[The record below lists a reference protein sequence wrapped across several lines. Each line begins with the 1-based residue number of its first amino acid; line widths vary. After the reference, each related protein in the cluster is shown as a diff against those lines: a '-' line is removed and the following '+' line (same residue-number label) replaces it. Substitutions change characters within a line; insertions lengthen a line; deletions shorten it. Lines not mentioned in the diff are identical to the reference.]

1 MQLYFLLLAGLFG
14 AALADDEA
22 EIHLTNFDARIK
34 DFLWCGVDSSILIL
48 RAENGKLF
56 RGSSKG
62 KIYKRILQEL
72 NGANAS
78 ARVVKSEANPNL
90 VYFLGGSGELWISN
104 NCGDTSKML
113 KTGFPISQ
121 LRLHPSVSDWVLAQ
135 TSLEPR
141 SLYLSQDSGLNWQKI
156 SENIIQAE
164 WPFNTEQIK
173 AEIAEST
180 IYALTTSKQLL
191 QTTDFFKSTKMI
203 AEGIDA
209 LALTETFMFLTRP
222 NELLV
227 SSVHE
232 HFVPTYSFT
241 SENKSHFTVLHTT
254 KSRALVLVTSS
265 LDAAFGDLYVSD
277 SYGSRFE
284 LSVRNCIY
292 SSIHGADF
300 ARIEG
305 VEGSYVANVMGD
317 RVANDYKKLEEE
329 KVEGAMATRKSKIA
343 TQLVQNNIKSFI
355 TYDYG
360 KTWKYMRASD
370 EELHS
375 CFGDDICSLHL
386 FIRRFTTVPLLSQK
400 SSPGV
405 IVANG
410 NMGRSLNTNSLDR
423 QVYMSRDGG
432 YSWEQ
437 IGSKAHVHD
446 MTDGGSIVAM
456 AKLSSPVLRYSLNG
470 GKEWVKEIMT
480 RENATITAIFTEPNA
495 NGQYVLVLAEFFNVS
510 IDESPRHSIYSISF
524 GNLYTRKCRQDM
536 EEGDYELWKP
546 HYSKWC
552 LMGRKVAYI
561 RKRPSMMCYDDL
573 KEKIQTEDCECSAG
587 DYECDHGF
595 VRVNSTCVPIVND
608 TAELCS
614 LHKSQFTGYRK
625 IAGDSCRGE
634 MSYKSIECEYS
645 VMKSSNV
652 WTILL
657 FVLSG
662 VAMVGVYCVHLKS
675 LEEKGELGRIKY
687 EKASMQ
693 GEEEMAMKE
702 YDV

>member
-1 MQLYFLLLAGLFG
+1 MQLHFLLLAALLC
-14 AALADDEA
+14 AASAFE
-22 EIHLTNFDARIK
+22 EPEVHLTNFDARIE
-34 DFLWCGVDSSILIL
+34 DFQWCGADSSVLIL

-62 KIYKRILQEL
+62 KIYKRILQEV
-72 NGANAS
+72 NGASAS
-78 ARVVKSEANPNL
+78 VRVVRSEANPSL
-90 VYFLGGSGELWISN
+90 VYFLGGSGELWVSN

-121 LRLHPSVSDWVLAQ
+121 LRLHPSMSDWVLAQ
-135 TSLEPR
+135 TSSEPH

-156 SENIIQAE
+156 SEKIIQAE
-164 WPFNTEQIK
+164 WPFNMEQIK
-173 AEIAEST
+173 AGIAEST
-180 IYALTTSKQLL
+180 IYALTSSKQLL
-191 QTTDFFKSTKMI
+191 QTTDFFKSTKVI
-203 AEGIDA
+203 AEGVDGLT
-209 LALTETFMFLTRP
+209 LAETFIFLTRP

-232 HFVPTYSFT
+232 HFAPIYSFAPG
-241 SENKSHFTVLHTT
+241 NKSHFAVLHST

-265 LDAAFGDLYVSD
+265 LDAAFGDVYVSD

-284 LSVRNCIY
+284 LSVKNCIY

-317 RVANDYKKLEEE
+317 RAANDYKKLEEE
-329 KVEGAMATRKSKIA
+329 RVEGAMAIRKSKIA
-343 TQLVQNNIKSFI
+343 MQLIQNNIKTFI

-386 FIRRFTTVPLLSQK
+386 FIHRFTTAPLLSQK
-400 SSPGV
+400 NSPGV

-410 NMGRSLNTNSLDR
+410 NLGRNLNTNSLDR

-437 IGSKAHVHD
+437 VGSKAHTHGT
-446 MTDGGSIVAM
+446 TDGGSIVVM
-456 AKLSSPVLRYSLNG
+456 AKLKSPVLRYSLNG

-480 RENATITAIFTEPNA
+480 RENATIAAIFTEPKA
-495 NGQYVLVLAEFFNVS
+495 HGQYVLALTEFFNASV
-510 IDESPRHSIYSISF
+510 DESPRHSIYSISF

-561 RKRPSMMCYDDL
+561 RKKPNMMCYDEL
-573 KEKIQTEDCECSAG
+573 KETVQAENCECSAS

-595 VRVNSTCVPIVND
+595 ARVNGSCVPLGND
-608 TAELCS
+608 TAELCAM
-614 LHKSQFTGYRK
+614 HQGPFTGYRK

-634 MSYKSIECEYS
+634 MGYKSIECEYS

-675 LEEKGELGRIKY
+675 LEEKQELGRIKY
-687 EKASMQ
+687 EKANMQ

-702 YDV
+702 YDM